1 MVIMA
6 YRDLHEFIGVLEGAG
21 ELKRIGEPVSPVLE
35 IAEISDRVVK
45 RGGPALLFT
54 NVSGYDMPVLTNIFG
69 SRRRVEMA
77 LGASLEAVAGRL
89 ESLLQVPEPPAG
101 LVDKIRALPR
111 LAELASFFPRV
122 VRRGPCQEVVQ
133 EDFSLEDLPVLQCW
147 PRDAGRFITLPLVFT
162 RDPDTGARNVGMYRL
177 QVYDARTTGMHW
189 HCHKDGAAIFSRYR
203 RQQRR
208 MEVAVALGADPVTI
222 YAATAPLPPGMDEM
236 LLAGFLRQEPVELV
250 RCRTVDLEVPAHAEI
265 VLEGYVDPGE
275 DRLEG
280 PFGDHTGFYSP
291 ADMYPV
297 FHVTCMTR
305 RREPVYPAT
314 VVGRPPM
321 EDAYLGEITERVFL
335 PLIKMQ
341 LPEVVDMHLPVEGVF
356 HNLAIVSIRKS
367 YPGQARK
374 VMHALWG
381 MGQMMFTKV
390 IAVVDA
396 DVDVRDLAGVRWRVL
411 ANMDPQRDLVVTA
424 GPLDALDHAAPVP
437 GYGGHLGID
446 ATRKL
451 PEEGHS
457 RPWPEEITM
466 SEEIIRLVD
475 EKWPRLGLE

>member
-1 MVIMA
+1 MA
-6 YRDLHEFIGVLEGAG
+6 CRDLHEFMTALEEAG
-21 ELKRIGEPVSPVLE
+21 ELKRIAEPVSPVLE
-35 IAEISDRVVK
+35 IAEISHRVVK
-45 RGGPALLFT
+45 KGGPALLFT
-54 NVSGYDMPVLTNIFG
+54 NVSGYGTPVLTNILG
-69 SRRRVEMA
+69 NRRRVEMS
-77 LGASLEAVAGRL
+77 LGAGPEVVAGRL
-89 ESLLQVPEPPAG
+89 ASLLQLPASPAG

-122 VRRGPCQEVVQ
+122 VRRGPCQEVVAD
-133 EDFSLEDLPVLQCW
+133 DFSLEALPVLQCW

-177 QVYDARTTGMHW
+177 QVYDSRTTGMHW
-189 HCHKDGAAIFSRYR
+189 HRHKDGAAIFSRYR
-203 RQQRR
+203 ERQQR

-222 YAATAPLPPGMDEM
+222 YAATAPLPPGMDEL

-265 VLEGYVDPGE
+265 VLEGYVEPGE
-275 DRLEG
+275 ERLEG
-280 PFGDHTGFYSP
+280 PFGDHTGYYSP

-297 FHVTCMTR
+297 FHVTCLTR

-321 EDAYLGEITERVFL
+321 EDAFLGEITERVFL

-341 LPEVVDMHLPVEGVF
+341 LPEVVDMHLPAEGVF
-356 HNLAIVSIRKS
+356 HNLAVVAIRKS

-381 MGQMMFTKV
+381 LGQMMFTKV

-396 DVDVRDLAGVRWRVL
+396 DVDVHDLAEVRWRVL
-411 ANMDPQRDLVVTA
+411 ANMDPQQDLVVTA
-424 GPLDALDHAAPVP
+424 GPLDALEHASPVP

-451 PEEGHS
+451 PEEGHP

-466 SEEIIRLVD
+466 SAEITRRVN
-475 EKWPRLGLE
+475 EKWSRLGLE